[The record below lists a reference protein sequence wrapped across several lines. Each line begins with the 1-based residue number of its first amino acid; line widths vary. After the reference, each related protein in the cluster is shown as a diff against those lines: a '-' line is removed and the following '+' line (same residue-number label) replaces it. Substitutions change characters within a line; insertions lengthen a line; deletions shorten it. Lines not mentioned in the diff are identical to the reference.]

1 MPLQGCLLEERTKG
15 GEESTQGENVLGTS
29 VAPTV
34 IRIWH
39 SFASE
44 SKEELVFTESVEFFA
59 SENPNIEVE
68 VTRIPYANAE
78 QLFSTAAQGGEAPDL
93 IRLSSDQ
100 LGQIGDIRVDGYPL
114 LEDLRPHLT
123 PMERLQF
130 DDDAISAMRYGNE
143 LLGIPASVDCLSL
156 IYNKDAFATA
166 GIDHPDANW
175 TTEDLLSAADAMT
188 VREEQNG
195 KMVVVQPGLS
205 IPIKVAFWWFPFL
218 HGFGGTLFDE
228 DGRPTLNSSGAA
240 ESLDWM
246 FALEKGDGAVVK
258 KGTQIEGMK
267 ADFIASEAPM
277 IIDGPW
283 NWATYESSRVSSIRG
298 LGLTLLPIINETGLR
313 MSPLVTY
320 KGWSLSKQSSAKEEA
335 VELALHLSSS
345 EVQLRF
351 ALETYTMPTHVELF
365 NNETVQNDPVIS
377 GFLRQALLGTTAP
390 TTRAMG
396 MVYTPLATAFEL
408 VHGETSSASAALQA
422 ADEELENMLEELA

>member
-1 MPLQGCLLEERTKG
+1 MFEGTAKGDEEAI
-15 GEESTQGENVLGTS
+15 QGESGQNTT
-29 VAPTV
+29 AEPTV
-34 IRIWH
+34 VRIWH

-44 SKEELVFTESVEFFA
+44 SKEELVFTESVEDF
-59 SENPNIEVE
+59 SIENPNIEVE
-68 VTRIPYANAE
+68 ITRIPYDNAE

-130 DDDAISAMRYGNE
+130 NDDAISAMRYGNE

-156 IYNKDAFATA
+156 IYNRDAFANA
-166 GIDHPDANW
+166 GIEPPNENW
-175 TTEDLLSAADAMT
+175 TTDDLLKAADAMA

-195 KMVVVQPGLS
+195 EMVVIQSGLS
-205 IPIKVAFWWFPFL
+205 IPVKVAFWWFPIL
-218 HGFGGTLFDE
+218 HGFGGSLFDDE
-228 DGRPTLNSSGAA
+228 GNPTLNSSGAA

-283 NWATYESSRVSSIRG
+283 NWATYESSRVSSMRG
-298 LGLTLLPIINETGLR
+298 LGLTLLPIVNETGLR

-320 KGWSLSKQSSAKEEA
+320 KGWSVSKQSNVKEEA
-335 VELALHLSSS
+335 VSLALHLSSS

-351 ALETYTMPTHVELF
+351 ALETYTMPTHIDLF
-365 NNETVQNDPVIS
+365 DNETIQADPVIA
-377 GFLRQALLGTTAP
+377 GFLQQALLGVTAP

-396 MVYTPLATAFEL
+396 MVYTPLATAFEQ
-408 VHGETSSASAALQA
+408 VYAETSSATDALQA
-422 ADEELENMLEELA
+422 ADSELENMLE